1 MSSIAKIFIVVNLL
15 LSALAL
21 GWASTH
27 LGVADDWKQQHATL
41 KTEMEAQLADKE
53 SMISDLRNQTST
65 LEQSRETVRSEK
77 DTAEAMRDR
86 NATDLQSAQAEVSQL
101 QASFSAIDGKLGVL
115 AETNDNLQ
123 ARFEQA
129 ANERSAAEEARR
141 EAEQA
146 AEEAMAER
154 ADFET
159 QLNAANDE
167 LASLMTAKTDL
178 ENKLQQAETQV
189 AMLVEATGTTAGDII
204 IQPLIEGAVLNVNN
218 SLTPG
223 LVAIN
228 KGSADQVK
236 RGFTFEIWN
245 GGVYK
250 GKARVETVQDNM
262 CVATILATFNGAQ
275 ITQGDRA
282 ATRL

>member
-27 LGVADDWKQQHATL
+27 LGSADDWKQQHATL
-41 KTEMEAQLADKE
+41 KTEMEAQLAEKE
-53 SMISDLRNQTST
+53 NMISDLRNQSST
-65 LEQSRETVRSEK
+65 LEDSRDTVRSEK

-86 NATDLQSAQAEVSQL
+86 NASDLEKARGEIATL
-101 QASFSAIDGKLGVL
+101 QASVGAIDGKLGTL

-146 AEEAMAER
+146 AEEALAER

-159 QLNAANDE
+159 QLNAAKDE
-167 LASLMTAKTDL
+167 LASLMTIKTDL
-178 ENKLQQAETQV
+178 EGKLGQAETQV
-189 AMLVEATGTTAGDII
+189 AILAESTGTSIKSLI
-204 IQPLIEGAVLNVNN
+204 IQPFIEGAVLNVNN
-218 SLTPG
+218 TLTPG

-228 KGSADQVK
+228 KGSADDVK
-236 RGFTFEIWN
+236 RGYTFEIYS
-245 GGVYK
+245 GGTYK
-250 GKARVETVQDNM
+250 GKARVETVQPNM
-262 CVATILATFNGAQ
+262 CVATIVSTFNGAQ

-282 ATRL
+282 ATKL